1 MHKPTVFV
9 PSPNVTNNHQYKN
22 AKVVKNAGGAKL
34 FEEAGLTAETLL
46 GEVRSILGDENEL
59 CAMSDSM
66 AKLAV
71 NDATA
76 TIIEKLL
83 EMCGR
88 K

>member
-9 PSPNVTNNHQYKN
+9 PSTNVPNKPKDIS
-22 AKVVKNAGGAKL
+22 AEVVENAGGAKL
-34 FEEAGLTAETLL
+34 CEEAGLTAETPL

-59 CAMSDSM
+59 CAMSESM